1 MMSNEYVSVSLSVE
15 DWYKVIDALKFKEY
29 DEVASSKRMYS
40 FLTFDNHECFEKV
53 VLKYEEN
60 ASAFNSL
67 SREIYSQIYDGAFY
81 SGCEFEKRQS
91 EREEER
97 KKWEEKRDEEILLS
111 AEDMISDGSIEF

>member
-1 MMSNEYVSVSLSVE
+1 MMNEYVSVSLLVE

-60 ASAFNSL
+60 ASAFNNL
-67 SREIYSQIYDGAFY
+67 SKDIYSQIYNKAFC

-91 EREEER
+91 EREEAH
-97 KKWEEKRDEEILLS
+97 KKWEEKRDEEIILS
-111 AEDMISDGSIEF
+111 AEEMISDGGIEF